1 MVLAIAIVSWFY
13 CLNGKKIAKEKT
25 VSYSSKDSINDLIR
39 GLTLAGWEGGGE
51 MKEDQGNRKA
61 NLKKKFNHTLP

>member
-39 GLTLAGWEGGGE
+39 GLTLAGWEGGGGDE
-51 MKEDQGNRKA
+51 RRPRE
-61 NLKKKFNHTLP
+61 